1 MIKPPS
7 PTPGRPRNE
16 VRDPQGKP
24 VPHLGS
30 YERKN
35 RKEKSTKTVYYSY
48 WVDKNDLD
56 NQGKPKSKEHY
67 NTSI

>member
-7 PTPGRPRNE
+7 PTLGRPRNE

-35 RKEKSTKTVYYSY
+35 RKDKSTKTVYYS
-48 WVDKNDLD
+48 KNEV
-56 NQGKPKSKEHY
+56 GEHAFFSRIQEVY
-67 NTSI
+67 IGFAE

>member
-16 VRDPQGKP
+16 VRDPDGNP
-24 VPHLGS
+24 VAFLGS

-35 RKEKSTKTVYYSY
+35 RKGNSSKTVYYSY
-48 WVDKNDLD
+48 WLD
-56 NQGKPKSKEHY
+56 ENALGKDGKPKKKKHY
-67 NTSI
+67 L